1 MVSLSAGNREFV
13 IIIIIKKSSGSEES
27 ACLVTS
33 KKMEGSGVVIRN
45 CFSNNCK
52 LLALDLFIFN
62 NIQVQIQDM
71 RSYELKKGS
80 SIANFLYDA
89 KTIVKNTLMRI
100 VY

>member
-1 MVSLSAGNREFV
+1 M
-13 IIIIIKKSSGSEES
+13 
-27 ACLVTS
+27 TS
-33 KKMEGSGVVIRN
+33 KKMEGSGVVLRN

-52 LLALDLFIFN
+52 LLALDLFVFIK
-62 NIQVQIQDM
+62 IQVQIQDM

-80 SIANFLYDA
+80 SITNFFDGT

>member
-1 MVSLSAGNREFV
+1 M
-13 IIIIIKKSSGSEES
+13 
-27 ACLVTS
+27 TS
-33 KKMEGSGVVIRN
+33 KKMEGSGVVLRY

-52 LLALDLFIFN
+52 LLASDLFIFN

-80 SIANFLYDA
+80 SITNFLYVT
-89 KTIVKNTLMRI
+89 KTIVKNTLMTI

>member
-1 MVSLSAGNREFV
+1 MA
-13 IIIIIKKSSGSEES
+13 
-27 ACLVTS
+27 S
-33 KKMEGSGVVIRN
+33 KKMEGSGVVLQN

-52 LLALDLFIFN
+52 LLALDLFIFS

-71 RSYELKKGS
+71 RSYELKKVS
-80 SIANFLYDA
+80 SITNFLYVS